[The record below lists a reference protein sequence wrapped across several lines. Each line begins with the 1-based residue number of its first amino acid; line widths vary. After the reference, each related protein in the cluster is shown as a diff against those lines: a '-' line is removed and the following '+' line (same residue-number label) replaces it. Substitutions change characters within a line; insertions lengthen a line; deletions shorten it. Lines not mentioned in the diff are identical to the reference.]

1 MLFYPDPSPS
11 PSISQVF
18 FFDFFASLEK
28 RGVKEASRNKS
39 TSASFDAPLRDHHG
53 RRSGKYT
60 SVREGAAGEISD
72 GAAGS
77 GNNSGANIIV
87 AVGGGGGGAGVDA
100 ALEPYTGPAPKLPH
114 ISDAALVGAYGGGDD
129 GTDSVRLLAEERAAR
144 TRAEAMY
151 VSLYNFME
159 EHHGHLKSLNT
170 QKKRHS
176 TSLELLEKKEKE
188 KKKRRERVKVKFRAV
203 SKFLGTRALLQRKNK
218 SSPAILAVANEKKQP
233 SSPSPLLTRNKSSLS
248 SLFSPAS
255 NAVQPAPVGDTSLE
269 EGKGAGN
276 IGDDGGGAAPSLAPP
291 KKATTSGAGGRL
303 SI

>member
-1 MLFYPDPSPS
+1 M
-11 PSISQVF
+11 
-18 FFDFFASLEK
+18 
-28 RGVKEASRNKS
+28 
-39 TSASFDAPLRDHHG
+39 
-53 RRSGKYT
+53 
-60 SVREGAAGEISD
+60 
-72 GAAGS
+72 
-77 GNNSGANIIV
+77 
-87 AVGGGGGGAGVDA
+87 
-100 ALEPYTGPAPKLPH
+100 
-114 ISDAALVGAYGGGDD
+114 GAYGGGDD

-170 QKKRHS
+170 QKKRHI

-218 SSPAILAVANEKKQP
+218 SSPAIPAVANEKKQP

-291 KKATTSGAGGRL
+291 KKRAGAR
-303 SI
+303 